1 MTKERIASIE
11 YIRGI
16 AMLGVVGIHT
26 GAYSLSNPHVNI
38 HLFALL
44 EIVSRFSVP
53 IFFFVSAFGLFLHDD
68 LSKPF
73 RYLSFLMRRA
83 KAVLLP
89 YIVWSLL
96 YMTHYTWVSGD
107 SLIWEKPLIY
117 EFFLFGLA
125 SYQLYFL
132 VILLWFY
139 ALMPLWRLLIRH
151 MLKAPRSWLALLL
164 GCQIAVNY
172 WSTHLLDISFANHY
186 LAMALQYRVSYWVI
200 HYLFIFLFGALCA
213 RQYREWITFLRDRQ
227 KAVYSFFLFT
237 LTAMLGTYYYLLA
250 SGRTAEQAVN
260 ITQQLSP
267 PGVLYTASATAFLLI
282 VLETVQLPHWL
293 RAGLAKLG
301 EHSYAVY
308 LVHPFVMYYLMEY
321 LTDHQIIMTATVV
334 ICFYLA
340 TVLTSLAA
348 AQAIRESAKLLPFVG
363 LLLTGID
370 GRAVKQ
376 QSG

>member
-1 MTKERIASIE
+1 MAKERIASIE

-16 AMLGVVGIHT
+16 AMLGVIGIHT

-73 RYLSFLMRRA
+73 RYLSFLTRRA

-89 YIVWSLL
+89 YILWSLL
-96 YMTHYTWVSGD
+96 YMTHYTWISGD
-107 SLIWEKPLIY
+107 SLIWEKPLFY

-139 ALMPLWRLLIRH
+139 ALMPLWRLLVRH
-151 MLKAPRSWLALLL
+151 MLKAPRSWLTVLL

-172 WSTHLLDISFANHY
+172 WSTHLLDVSFTNHY
-186 LAMALQYRVSYWVI
+186 LAMALQHRVSYWVI

-213 RQYREWITFLRDRQ
+213 RQYGEWIAFLRDRQ
-227 KAVYSFFLFT
+227 QTVYAFFFFT

-250 SGRTAEQAVN
+250 SGRSAEQAVN

-267 PGVLYTASATAFLLI
+267 PGVLYTASTTAFLLI
-282 VLETVQLPHWL
+282 ILESVKLPHGL

-321 LTDHQIIMTATVV
+321 LTDHQIVMTATVV
-334 ICFYLA
+334 ICFYMA
-340 TVLTSLAA
+340 TVLTSLAV
-348 AQAIRESAKLLPFVG
+348 AQAIRESAKLLPFVS
-363 LLLTGID
+363 LLLTGTH